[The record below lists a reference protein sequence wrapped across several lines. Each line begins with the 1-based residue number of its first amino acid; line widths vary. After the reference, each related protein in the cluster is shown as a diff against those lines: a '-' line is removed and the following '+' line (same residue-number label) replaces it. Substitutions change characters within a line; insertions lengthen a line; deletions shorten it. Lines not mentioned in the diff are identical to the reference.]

1 MSKKCPVSKA
11 LPPPRFLDF
20 PYTLFY
26 NKCIKFSFY
35 RGNGGM
41 KKQNIFLILALLLF
55 SAAGITVLFRKTDSP
70 ELSVHHPRIAAIMI
84 DPDVIFWNDVW
95 QGVRDTAAEHHI
107 ALSEYP

>member
-1 MSKKCPVSKA
+1 
-11 LPPPRFLDF
+11 
-20 PYTLFY
+20 
-26 NKCIKFSFY
+26 
-35 RGNGGM
+35 M